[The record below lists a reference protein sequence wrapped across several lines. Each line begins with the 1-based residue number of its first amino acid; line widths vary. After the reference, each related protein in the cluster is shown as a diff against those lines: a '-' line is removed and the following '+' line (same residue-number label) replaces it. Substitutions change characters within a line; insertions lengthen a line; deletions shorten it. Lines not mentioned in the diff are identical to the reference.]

1 MAERSSI
8 KVVEVC
14 KVAPNPS
21 SPDEQSLP
29 LTFFDILWLRFPP
42 IQRVFFFEV
51 PSFNTSLFFD
61 SVLPKLKTSLSVTLQ
76 HFVPL
81 AGNLIW
87 PQDSPPIINY
97 VKGNAVSLTIAES
110 KADFYHLV
118 SSNSFSV
125 EAKEYHPLIP
135 HLAVSHDQ
143 AEVLA
148 LQITAF
154 PTGGFSIGS
163 AVHHAVLDGK
173 TSTMFIKSWAHICK
187 HGGGGQGPSSPL
199 LPSYDR
205 MAIKDPAGLHAI
217 FSKDWLRYGGSN
229 NRTLMSLE
237 FTGAESLIRGSFEIT
252 RAKIESLRQSVMSM
266 MAKEKQQAGHSV
278 QLHLSTFSLTCAY
291 TWVCL
296 VKAEEIKTKK
306 VLLVFNVDC
315 RSRLD
320 PPLPATYFGNC
331 ITPHGVIAETD
342 DLMGEDGLFVALTA
356 VSAAIKRLDTDG
368 VLNGMETW
376 IPTMFDAQ
384 TSTDRIFSVAGSPRF
399 ELYDAADFGWG
410 RPRTIEFVSI
420 DRTGAI
426 SLSDSKN
433 GGGGVE
439 IGLALKK
446 HSMEAFAS
454 LFAEGLEQ
462 L

>member
-1 MAERSSI
+1 
-8 KVVEVC
+8 
-14 KVAPNPS
+14 
-21 SPDEQSLP
+21 
-29 LTFFDILWLRFPP
+29 
-42 IQRVFFFEV
+42 
-51 PSFNTSLFFD
+51 
-61 SVLPKLKTSLSVTLQ
+61 
-76 HFVPL
+76 
-81 AGNLIW
+81 
-87 PQDSPPIINY
+87 
-97 VKGNAVSLTIAES
+97 
-110 KADFYHLV
+110 
-118 SSNSFSV
+118 
-125 EAKEYHPLIP
+125 
-135 HLAVSHDQ
+135 
-143 AEVLA
+143 
-148 LQITAF
+148 
-154 PTGGFSIGS
+154 
-163 AVHHAVLDGK
+163 
-173 TSTMFIKSWAHICK
+173 MFIKSWAHICK
-187 HGGGGQGPSSPL
+187 HGGQGLSSPL

-217 FSKDWLRYGGSN
+217 LSNDWLRYSGSN
-229 NRTLMSLE
+229 NRTLMSLG
-237 FTGAESLIRGSFEIT
+237 FTGAGSLIRGSFEIT

-291 TWVCL
+291 IWVCL

-306 VLLVFNVDC
+306 VLLIFSVDC

-331 ITPHGVIAETD
+331 IVARGVIAETD

-356 VSAAIKRLDTDG
+356 VSTPVKRLDTDG

-376 IPTMFDAQ
+376 IPCMFDAE
-384 TSTDRIFSVAGSPRF
+384 TSTDRLFSVAGSPRF